1 MRFIVGV
8 IAGASIAA
16 GAMIMTDPAYMRRMK
31 RRYKCAKRMISNV
44 M

>member
-8 IAGASIAA
+8 IAGASLAA
-16 GAMIMTDPAYMRRMK
+16 GAIMMTDPAYMKKMK
-31 RRYKCAKRMISNV
+31 KRCRCAKRMIQDI

>member
-16 GAMIMTDPAYMRRMK
+16 GAMMMTDPAYMRRMK
-31 RRYKCAKRMISNV
+31 KKYKCAKRMMHN
-44 M
+44 MM